1 MQTYVFWRGSG
12 AVRCHYETLAASV
25 QEYNAS
31 RVRTLHLKALYYYMG
46 DSYSDLF
53 GCLLATFRRFSNLR
67 ELYIE
72 AGEKLC
78 DSDMAALLP
87 EVPNLQHLFLKHEP
101 DGWLEDHDHWDLSS
115 TICQSLL
122 HLPDLT
128 NLYLGGIAASKSD
141 TLVPA
146 SSYSAGHRRM
156 QFRHTY
162 CRLAV
167 SGYQVRVCYL
177 AHKCSFAQW
186 LKLLSRCN
194 LDCTTFHF

>member
-87 EVPNLQHLFLKHEP
+87 EVPNLQHLFLEHEP

-128 NLYLGGIAASKSD
+128 NLYLGGMRLPNL
-141 TLVPA
+141 TRHCWTCPCLV
-146 SSYSAGHRRM
+146 
-156 QFRHTY
+156 
-162 CRLAV
+162 
-167 SGYQVRVCYL
+167 
-177 AHKCSFAQW
+177 
-186 LKLLSRCN
+186 LLSWSSSNAISTHLLSPGCFR
-194 LDCTTFHF
+194 LPGPRMLSRS